1 MTKENV
7 DPDIVVKKTT
17 KDEMV
22 EIKKSDFNRL
32 MAQLEKQSKDIDLLY
47 KAADKGRMSV
57 ELNKEGNNLIRQV
70 RVWTWDNTGKNII
83 GCKLITDRCE
93 VVMGKWIEEQFV
105 SIVLEDGEVVE
116 KVSLLEFY
124 RKTLNKVPTDLLSKT
139 EEFDETTKVKTVM
152 YKVQFPTGKTLVIN
166 SLFVN

>member
-17 KDEMV
+17 KDETV

-83 GCKLITDRCE
+83 GWKLISDRCE